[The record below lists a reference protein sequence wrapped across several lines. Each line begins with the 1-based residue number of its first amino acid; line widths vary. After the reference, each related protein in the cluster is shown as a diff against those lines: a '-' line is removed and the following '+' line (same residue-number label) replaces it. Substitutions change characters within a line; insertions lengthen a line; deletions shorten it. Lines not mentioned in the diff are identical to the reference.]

1 MKLLFLTLVLLII
14 APAASAQKQEPLR
27 ILTYNVLVG
36 FDHGKSTEIAATW
49 IKEQKTD
56 LVALQELRGIT
67 QKELDELSASWGHSH
82 AVILKENGYP
92 VGLTSKSPIEVI
104 EKRVKDMWHGYLH
117 CKVRDTHIFVV
128 HLSPSKHTVRVQE
141 AELLSTKIRPL
152 LAAKKSVIVLGDFN
166 CNSPLDREWLEK
178 RPSTEGW
185 RKVSPDNADPNY
197 LTMTRFKSLGLLD
210 LVHLK
215 QPQDKVQLG
224 TFPTRIKEQS
234 RPGKNWRLDFILT
247 DPALA
252 KLCTSASTARD
263 PIVHKISD
271 HFPVQ
276 ATFQAGEK
284 PQSPSS
290 K

>member
-1 MKLLFLTLVLLII
+1 MKLLIITLAFLTVALS
-14 APAASAQKQEPLR
+14 ASAQDQMPLK

-36 FDHGKSTEIAATW
+36 FDHGKSTRIAAKW
-49 IKEQKTD
+49 IKEQQTD

-67 QKELDELSASWGHSH
+67 QKKLDEVSASWGHPH
-82 AVILKENGYP
+82 AVILKENGFP

-117 CKVRDTHIFVV
+117 CKVRDTHLFVV

-141 AELLSTKIRPL
+141 AELLATKIQPL
-152 LAAKKSVIVLGDFN
+152 LAAKQSVIVLGDFN

-197 LTMTRFKSLGLLD
+197 LTMTRFRSLGLTD

-215 QPQDKVQLG
+215 QTQDKVQLG

-234 RPGKNWRLDFILT
+234 RPGKNWRIDFILT

-252 KLCTSASTARD
+252 QRCTSASTPRD

-271 HFPVQ
+271 HFPVV
-276 ATFQAGEK
+276 ATFGVGEK
-284 PQSPSS
+284 LQPTSS
-290 K
+290 N